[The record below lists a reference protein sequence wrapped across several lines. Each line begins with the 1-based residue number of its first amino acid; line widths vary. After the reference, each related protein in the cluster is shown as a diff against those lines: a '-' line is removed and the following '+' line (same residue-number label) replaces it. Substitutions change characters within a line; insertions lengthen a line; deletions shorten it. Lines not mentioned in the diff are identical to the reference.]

1 MIVQCNKC
9 STKFNLDDSKL
20 GAEGAWVRCSKCSE
34 VFQVLPQAE
43 EPPSS
48 PAAPPDQG
56 QAPAE
61 EEDLGL
67 DLGAS
72 SDEREAD
79 ASDLAEFGLESDDQ
93 EAAAT
98 GGPGKAFKVFFW
110 LLGIIIFL
118 ALLAVGA
125 VVALDRLHKAPQI
138 VDLAR
143 GLPGMNLLLLP
154 KDADGDKT
162 QPGEIKMALSNVR
175 GYFRMNEKVDRI
187 FVIQGQVE
195 SQHKDVRTA
204 VLVRGRL
211 QDTKGKVARQA
222 VVYAGPTFTPEELR
236 TLSLQEMQARLGSPK
251 GPDGMNYVIAPS
263 GTIPFMIVFAN
274 LPGNLSEFTAEV
286 VGSDSFTPAKQAP
299 AR

>member
-1 MIVQCNKC
+1 MIVQCHKC

-20 GAEGAWVRCSKCSE
+20 GDEGAWVRCSKCSE
-34 VFQVLPQAE
+34 VFQVLPGGQ
-43 EPPSS
+43 
-48 PAAPPDQG
+48 AAPPHPAPAPSQE
-56 QAPAE
+56 PAE
-61 EEDLGL
+61 EDDLGL
-67 DLGAS
+67 DLGL
-72 SDEREAD
+72 SDSGREAD
-79 ASDLAEFGLESDDQ
+79 ASDLAEFGLESEDQ
-93 EAAAT
+93 APEAK
-98 GGPGKAFKVFFW
+98 GGPGKAFKVIFW

-118 ALLAVGA
+118 ALLSLGA
-125 VVALDRLHKAPQI
+125 VVALDRLNKAPQI

-154 KDADGDKT
+154 KGAEREKAK
-162 QPGEIKMALSNVR
+162 PGEIKMALSNVR
-175 GYFRMNEKVDRI
+175 GYFRINDKVGRI
-187 FVIQGQVE
+187 FIIQGLVE

-211 QDTKGKVARQA
+211 QDAKGKVARQA

-236 TLSLQEMQARLGSPK
+236 TLSLQEIQARLGSPK
-251 GPDGMNYVIAPS
+251 GPDGVNFVIAPS

-286 VGSDSFTPAKQAP
+286 VGSDSLAPSAKPP